1 MYIKF
6 NDKDT
11 TILNTNN
18 IRSVFSKRE
27 FSELIYLYF
36 ICISYENGEKYS
48 LIYHEKEERD
58 KIARAR
64 SRSSCVVIF
73 ILNLSPIT

>member
-18 IRSVFSKRE
+18 IRSVFQKRE

-36 ICISYENGEKYS
+36 VCISYENGEKYY

-58 KIARAR
+58 KDYEHLKN
-64 SRSSCVVIF
+64 V
-73 ILNLSPIT
+73 LL

>member
-6 NDKDT
+6 NDKDN

-18 IRSVFSKRE
+18 IRSVFCKRE
-27 FSELIYLYF
+27 FSELIYIYF

-58 KIARAR
+58 KDYEHLKN
-64 SRSSCVVIF
+64 V
-73 ILNLSPIT
+73 LL

>member
-6 NDKDT
+6 NDIDI

-18 IRSVFSKRE
+18 IRSVFCKKE

-58 KIARAR
+58 KDYEHLKN
-64 SRSSCVVIF
+64 V
-73 ILNLSPIT
+73 LL